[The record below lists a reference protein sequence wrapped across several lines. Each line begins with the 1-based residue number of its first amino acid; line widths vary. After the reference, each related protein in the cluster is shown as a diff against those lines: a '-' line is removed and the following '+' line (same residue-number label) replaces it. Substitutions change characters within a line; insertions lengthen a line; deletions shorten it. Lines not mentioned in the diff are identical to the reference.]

1 MLAQSVK
8 VLLDLTT
15 LIAPG
20 FLGAGKTTLVHHILN
35 TNHKHR
41 IAVIVNEYGDTSGI
55 ESAAISVSGQV
66 CSSAFPCASF
76 TTKACGVL
84 L

>member
-1 MLAQSVK
+1 MLAHSGK
-8 VLLDLTT
+8 VLFDLTT
-15 LIAPG
+15 LFALG

-35 TNHKHR
+35 TNHKRR

-66 CSSAFPCASF
+66 CSSA
-76 TTKACGVL
+76 
-84 L
+84 